1 MFYFFPGTGNS
12 EYAAKRIGKTIND
25 DAVNL
30 FEKIRSRDFSQL
42 HSNRPWVIVVPTYA
56 WRIPRIV
63 QEWLENTKLTG
74 NRSIY
79 FVMTCGGSIGNAG
92 AYLEKLCNAKKLDYC
107 GCMEVV
113 MPENYIAMYSAPA
126 QAEAREIIRRSGK
139 STG

>member
-1 MFYFFPGTGNS
+1 MILFFSGTGNS

-79 FVMTCGGSIGNAG
+79 FVMTCGGSIGYAG
-92 AYLEKLCNAKKLDYC
+92 AYLE
-107 GCMEVV
+107 
-113 MPENYIAMYSAPA
+113 
-126 QAEAREIIRRSGK
+126 
-139 STG
+139 